1 MKTLSPLITLML
13 IVAVGIKASF
23 ILFQQSDYV
32 LSALLTIAGFLSLN
46 AWVYYLLPYREPAL

>member
-1 MKTLSPLITLML
+1 ML
-13 IVAVGIKASF
+13 IVAVGIASF

-46 AWVYYLLPYREPAL
+46 AWVFYQLPHREPALQ